1 MTIKTFTFSPFQENT
16 YLVFDE
22 THEAVL
28 IDAGCFNENEQNQL
42 KNYIQE
48 NNLNLKRLLNT
59 HLHLDHQFGNRFV
72 TETYG
77 IKPEAAKEDEFL
89 IDRMPN
95 QARMFGL
102 SFTGEAQALGAHII
116 DNQEF
121 SVGNMKFKALHVP
134 GHSPGSMAFYF
145 ENEGV
150 LFAGDVLFNGS
161 IGRTDLEQG
170 DYATLIRSIQN
181 RLLPLPDST
190 VVYSGHGPT
199 TTIGNEKVNN
209 PYL

>member
-72 TETYG
+72 TETSVA
-77 IKPEAAKEDEFL
+77 IV
-89 IDRMPN
+89 
-95 QARMFGL
+95 
-102 SFTGEAQALGAHII
+102 TGKQ
-116 DNQEF
+116 
-121 SVGNMKFKALHVP
+121 
-134 GHSPGSMAFYF
+134 
-145 ENEGV
+145 
-150 LFAGDVLFNGS
+150 
-161 IGRTDLEQG
+161 IGR
-170 DYATLIRSIQN
+170 AH
-181 RLLPLPDST
+181 
-190 VVYSGHGPT
+190 V
-199 TTIGNEKVNN
+199 
-209 PYL
+209 